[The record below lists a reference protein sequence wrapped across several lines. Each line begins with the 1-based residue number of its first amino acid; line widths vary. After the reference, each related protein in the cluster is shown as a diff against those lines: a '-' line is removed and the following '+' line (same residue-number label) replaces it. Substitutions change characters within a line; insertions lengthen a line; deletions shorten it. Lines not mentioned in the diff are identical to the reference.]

1 MAITKKS
8 LIGTGKSTKPAT
20 KSAKL
25 SNPPAANKV
34 LGASKM
40 LGASKA
46 VGATKVLGA
55 SKMLGAT
62 KVLGASRLS

>member
-40 LGASKA
+40 LGA
-46 VGATKVLGA
+46 TKVLGA

>member
-40 LGASKA
+40 LGA
-46 VGATKVLGA
+46 
-55 SKMLGAT
+55 T